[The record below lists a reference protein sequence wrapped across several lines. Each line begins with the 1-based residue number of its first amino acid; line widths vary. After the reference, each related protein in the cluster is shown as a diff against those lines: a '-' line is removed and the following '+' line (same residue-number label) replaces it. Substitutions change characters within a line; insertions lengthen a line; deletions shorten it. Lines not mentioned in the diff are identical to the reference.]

1 MKRSVIYN
9 LNTLTLSLIVL
20 GILAVVNFIG
30 YRHHIRLDFTKQKS
44 FSLAPQSIKVVKTL
58 KDEVRVIG
66 FYEAKEKPMFDNLLD
81 KYKYHSKKIA
91 VQFYDPD
98 KDKAVAEKYKI
109 KQYRTVVI
117 EKGKRETQLEDITDE
132 NGEEKITNAIIKIE
146 REATP
151 VVCFLKGHGEKNIA
165 DREREGYSVV
175 QDELRDEGYEVK
187 SLSLLESGKIVDC
200 SVLVIAGPQKPF
212 LPKELDL
219 ISDYFQKGGR
229 GMILIDPTDR
239 QTGIEI
245 FLSKI
250 GISAMNETVIDPIS
264 TIFGQSAATPVV
276 SEYTNHDVVR
286 DLKEASFYPLARPFT
301 IRTELPNKNMKVEA
315 IAKTTPNS
323 WAEVGP
329 LKQGKVKYDAG
340 KDRKGPLNLAVA
352 ASGKWSGGKAGE
364 KEMRLVAVGDSD
376 FSNNRSFEFS
386 GNGNFFLNAVAW
398 VVGDESLISIR
409 PTKAAGASGRL
420 MMTPRQVQLLF
431 LLTIVVTPLVIIGS
445 GIVVW
450 LRRRRLA

>member
-9 LNTLTLSLIVL
+9 LNTATLTLIVF

-30 YRHHIRLDFTKQKS
+30 FRHHIRFDFTKQKS

-66 FYEAKEKPMFDNLLD
+66 FYEAKEKSMFDNLLD
-81 KYKYHSKKIA
+81 RYKYHSKKLA

-98 KDKAVAEKYKI
+98 KDKVIAEKYKI

-117 EKGKRETQLEDITDE
+117 EKGKRETRLEDITDE
-132 NGEEKITNAIIKIE
+132 NGEEKITNAIIKLE

-151 VVCFLKGHGEKNIA
+151 HVCFLKGHGEKEIA
-165 DREREGYSVV
+165 DREREGYSVA
-175 QDELRDEGYEVK
+175 QDELKDEGYDVK
-187 SLSLLESGKIVDC
+187 NFSLLESGKMADC

-212 LPKELDL
+212 LPKEIEL
-219 ISDYFQKGGR
+219 ISDYFKKGGR
-229 GMILIDPTDR
+229 GMILLDPADR
-239 QTGIEI
+239 ETGLET

-250 GISAMNETVIDPIS
+250 GIVALNETVIDPIS

-276 SEYTNHDVVR
+276 SEYTSHEVVR
-286 DLKEASFYPLARPFT
+286 DLKEASFYPLTRPFK
-301 IRTELPNKNMKVEA
+301 IQTELPNKNIKVEA

-323 WAEVGP
+323 WGEVGP

-352 ASGKWSGGKAGE
+352 ASGKWSGRKDE

-398 VVGDESLISIR
+398 LVGDESLISIR
-409 PTKAAGASGRL
+409 PTKAAGISGRL

-445 GIVVW
+445 GIIVW